1 MNLSPMSKSDQLKHV
16 WNQED
21 CSHNLFIRHEDK
33 FTVHRKTTAQSTDC
47 IRGKVCYE
55 RGIHLFEITWPANLR
70 GTHASVGVGTGRYI
84 KYSSILF
91 SFPSK
96 NYFSVK
102 SHNFRDLI

>member
-1 MNLSPMSKSDQLKHV
+1 MNFSPMSKSDQLKHV

-47 IRGKVCYE
+47 IRGKVGYE

-70 GTHASVGVGTGRYI
+70 GTHASVGVGTG
-84 KYSSILF
+84 
-91 SFPSK
+91 
-96 NYFSVK
+96 K
-102 SHNFRDLI
+102 SNML